1 MKKEKKKNKE
11 NKISEEIIH
20 DVLSYLKPRDTIN
33 ITGKL
38 SYKESLQAWNILQLR
53 KEILTLFP
61 QLKEK
66 RGKFGYTMFYNRSP
80 KELKKIV
87 ERLEKKDLV
96 PILLLL
102 GRVKE

>member
-1 MKKEKKKNKE
+1 MNERKEGKKVKVDE
-11 NKISEEIIH
+11 
-20 DVLSYLKPRDTIN
+20 LSYLTPQQSLS

-38 SYKESLQAWNILQLR
+38 SYKESLQAWNVIHLR
-53 KEILTLFP
+53 KEIVTLFP

-66 RGKFGYTMFYNRSP
+66 RGKFGYAMFYNRSP
-80 KELKKIV
+80 KELKKLLDS
-87 ERLEKKDLV
+87 LEKRDLV